1 MSRISHQRTRPHHPL
16 LHGFFV
22 SVFTLCLL
30 GGISPQTAAG
40 TAFEGPV
47 IVSAKNILSPEQ
59 LKGPNHSVEDRVLNN
74 GLFYQYTVTS
84 PYGTFKANA
93 TSALDI
99 LIQEMNAIAAMK
111 KVATGNTAVNAVE
124 QSGKNTISGMKN
136 LVTDPLGTVEGAAEG
151 VGNLFSRA
159 KQTIGRRETT
169 DTEDSKIAQM
179 IGFSEAKGRIATKFG
194 VSVYSGNK
202 VLQEE
207 LERLARADYLGGLT
221 IGVATSAV
229 PGVGGIVLTTSGTAR
244 LLNEV
249 VNNTPASKLWV
260 QNKNTLAAMGID
272 PDTIEFFLNNP
283 VFSPALATGLVS
295 ALASMDGVVNR
306 DIFVKIGL
314 QASTPDMAR
323 TITELA
329 MLTAGYHKN
338 IAPLQKLVPM
348 ARVCH
353 GVNKK
358 GDTIVILPT
367 DNLLWNERN
376 ADLSE
381 YLTANSKGKNG
392 GIELWTWGSLSKRMQ
407 SELQARGWK
416 VHEKAASTLR
426 VRQS

>member
-1 MSRISHQRTRPHHPL
+1 MSRISRQLAQPRHTL
-16 LHGFFV
+16 LSGV
-22 SVFTLCLL
+22 LATMFTLCIL
-30 GGISPQTAAG
+30 GGIYPQAAEA
-40 TAFEGPV
+40 AFEQPLA
-47 IVSAKNILSPEQ
+47 VSAKTILKPEQ
-59 LKGPNHSVEDRVLNN
+59 LKGPNHIVEDRVLND
-74 GLFYQYTVTS
+74 GIFYYYTVTS
-84 PYGTFKANA
+84 PYGTFKANS

-99 LIQEMNAIAAMK
+99 LIQEMNAIGAMK

-124 QSGKNTISGMKN
+124 QSGKNTLTGIKN

-151 VGNLFSRA
+151 AGNLFSRA
-159 KQTIGRRETT
+159 KQTVGRRETT
-169 DTEDSKIAQM
+169 DTEDSKIAQV
-179 IGFSEAKGRIATKFG
+179 IGFSESKGKIATKFG
-194 VSVYSGNK
+194 VSLYSENK

-221 IGVATSAV
+221 VGVATSAV

-260 QNKNTLAAMGID
+260 QNKNKLAAMGID
-272 PDTIEFFLNNP
+272 SDTIEFFLNNP
-283 VFSPALATGLVS
+283 VFSPALTTGLVS
-295 ALASMDGVVNR
+295 SLESMQGVLNR

-314 QASTPDMAR
+314 QASTSDMAR

-338 IAPLQKLVPM
+338 IAPLQSLIPM

-353 GVNKK
+353 GIKK
-358 GDTIVILPT
+358 DGNTVVILPT
-367 DNLLWNERN
+367 DNLLWTERS

-381 YLTANSKGKNG
+381 HLTAMNKGKNG

-407 SELQARGWK
+407 SELQTRGWK
-416 VHEKAASTLR
+416 LHGKAANTLMLPK
-426 VRQS
+426 S